1 MNNSIMKSN
10 YTTNNIMFARYESL
24 EKLRELLNIIKKIDD
39 YVSYNILEIMLKF
52 ELNDRINLYDDYFI
66 KKELFKFTYNIDYN
80 MSQYDVLRNNIN
92 YLKFID
98 SIGKLDEYEKRFICK
113 GTVKNKHILYLYYLL
128 IFDKPIKIDVN
139 EQLIIETCKFC
150 NSMYSEYQNKNIP
163 NKIYDLIKRKR
174 YEKFTYIP
182 ILENITNV
190 YEFNNKLWNKYKT
203 KLSVFYFIEMKKIF
217 DKNDLKTLLSLIKK
231 EKCDVSLLAR
241 VLYKITTIE
250 QAYFYIN
257 ELDKM
262 NMLYDANFFL
272 YTLFR
277 CNYKYK
283 KQLNNILWIF
293 IKNNLDVE
301 KFNVET
307 SLFDKKTSYFNFD
320 EIMKTLELLKR
331 KKKIE
336 NVFYN

>member
-1 MNNSIMKSN
+1 
-10 YTTNNIMFARYESL
+10 
-24 EKLRELLNIIKKIDD
+24 
-39 YVSYNILEIMLKF
+39 
-52 ELNDRINLYDDYFI
+52 
-66 KKELFKFTYNIDYN
+66 
-80 MSQYDVLRNNIN
+80 
-92 YLKFID
+92 
-98 SIGKLDEYEKRFICK
+98 
-113 GTVKNKHILYLYYLL
+113 
-128 IFDKPIKIDVN
+128 
-139 EQLIIETCKFC
+139 
-150 NSMYSEYQNKNIP
+150 
-163 NKIYDLIKRKR
+163 
-174 YEKFTYIP
+174 
-182 ILENITNV
+182 
-190 YEFNNKLWNKYKT
+190 
-203 KLSVFYFIEMKKIF
+203 MKKIF

-331 KKKIE
+331 KKIIE
-336 NVFYN
+336 NVFSDMDIVILICYI

>member
-1 MNNSIMKSN
+1 M
-10 YTTNNIMFARYESL
+10 
-24 EKLRELLNIIKKIDD
+24 
-39 YVSYNILEIMLKF
+39 
-52 ELNDRINLYDDYFI
+52 
-66 KKELFKFTYNIDYN
+66 
-80 MSQYDVLRNNIN
+80 
-92 YLKFID
+92 
-98 SIGKLDEYEKRFICK
+98 
-113 GTVKNKHILYLYYLL
+113 
-128 IFDKPIKIDVN
+128 
-139 EQLIIETCKFC
+139 IIETCKFC
-150 NSMYSEYQNKNIP
+150 NSLCSEYQNKNIP

-174 YEKFTYIP
+174 YEKFTYIT

-203 KLSVFYFIEMKKIF
+203 KLSAYYFIEMKKNI
-217 DKNDLKTLLSLIKK
+217 DKNDLKTLLSLIKT
-231 EKCDVSLLAR
+231 EKCDDSLLSR

-262 NMLYDANFFL
+262 NMLSDANVFL

-277 CNYKYK
+277 CHYKYK

-307 SLFDKKTSYFNFD
+307 SSFDKKMSDFNFD
-320 EIMKTLELLKR
+320 KIMKTLELLKR